1 MGPPRLYGEGMGVT
15 RGKRAFGDLR
25 DFRKCNKSS
34 YLGAG
39 DCWEREVGFQ
49 GREMC
54 CETSLCSVN
63 GLLLKP
69 GLVMKSWIKIQFG
82 RRLLST

>member
-1 MGPPRLYGEGMGVT
+1 MI
-15 RGKRAFGDLR
+15 RGKRAFWDLR
-25 DFRKCNKSS
+25 DFRTCNKSS

-39 DCWEREVGFQ
+39 DCWEWWDSKA
-49 GREMC
+49 EMC